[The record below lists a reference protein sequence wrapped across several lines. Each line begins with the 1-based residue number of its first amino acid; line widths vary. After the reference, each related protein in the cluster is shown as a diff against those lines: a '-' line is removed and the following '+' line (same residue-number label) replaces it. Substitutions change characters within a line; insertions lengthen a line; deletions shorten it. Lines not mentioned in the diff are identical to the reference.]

1 MRLLNLVVVLMVA
14 GLGLSLW
21 AQQPVEEILANAPS
35 PDDYPGMDAV
45 VMLDASYLR
54 MTQTGSEI
62 VIRQRICLLT
72 HEGVKDYGEVQWPYD
87 TELEEL
93 HLDYARTITPDGREV
108 VPAPSAI
115 HEVTPPFLQDAPMYS
130 SVKLFTVS
138 MPALEPGAIIDWQM
152 TIRDKEGAPEE
163 LMPELSTIWYFA
175 WEIPVQRS
183 RLVVEVPEGTSLRWQ
198 AKGIDIEPTVQ
209 TAPGTIIYEF
219 TKTDIPAITYEPYMP
234 DLRALSPLL
243 VVSTYDS
250 WDEIAAWYADLAED
264 RYQTSSELLAKVE
277 ELTSGIQTPSDKIS
291 AIYDFV
297 ARDVRY
303 VALEFGLGGWQP
315 HPASEVFANRYGD
328 CKDQATLL
336 ITMLR
341 AAGFEA
347 YPVLLR
353 VGDGLDADFGL
364 LPTPHMFNHVIAA
377 VRQGD
382 GWLFLDPT
390 CDLCTADY
398 LPDQDRAK
406 HGLLVVGDGDRPGLQ
421 VVTDP
426 FRPGDSFV
434 RSHVQAVLSGEGDLK
449 ATASISTGGF
459 DSVWYRSILLSYR
472 PGERRK
478 VFEQLLNY
486 TVPGGRLV
494 SFDHSDLED
503 THKPVEITEEFKKD
517 GFAQKAGTVMLFSI
531 PYPAQ
536 LPFPDYF
543 ADEVGQEARIH
554 PLITW
559 PERVEVHVEI
569 TVPEGLKVQLPQ
581 GVSVE
586 NSVGFFQAEYALTEE
601 GGISAS
607 RILQINVA
615 EVSPEDYPL
624 YKELINAMIQDS
636 QAMVVLIP

>member
-1 MRLLNLVVVLMVA
+1 MVA

-21 AQQPVEEILANAPS
+21 AQEPVEEILANAPS

-152 TIRDKEGAPEE
+152 TIRDKEGPPEE

-183 RLVVEVPEGTSLRWQ
+183 HLVVEVPEGTSLRWQ

-503 THKPVEITEEFKKD
+503 THKPVEITEEFEKD

-536 LPFPDYF
+536 VPFPDYL
-543 ADEVGQEARIH
+543 ADQVGQQERIH

-559 PERVEVHVEI
+559 PERVEVQVEI

-586 NSVGFFQAEYALTEE
+586 NSVGFFQAEYTLTEE

>member
-21 AQQPVEEILANAPS
+21 AQEPVEEILANAPS

-130 SVKLFTVS
+130 SVKLFTIS

-434 RSHVQAVLSGEGDLK
+434 RSHVQAVLSGEGNLK

-503 THKPVEITEEFKKD
+503 THKPVEITEEFEKD

>member
-1 MRLLNLVVVLMVA
+1 VRLRNLVVVLTVA

-21 AQQPVEEILANAPS
+21 AQQPVEEILANAPT

-130 SVKLFTVS
+130 SVKLFTIS

-503 THKPVEITEEFKKD
+503 THKPVEITEEFEKD

-586 NSVGFFQAEYALTEE
+586 NSVGFFQAEYALAEE

-615 EVSPEDYPL
+615 EISPEDYPL

>member
-1 MRLLNLVVVLMVA
+1 MVA

-21 AQQPVEEILANAPS
+21 AQEPVEEILANAPS

-183 RLVVEVPEGTSLRWQ
+183 HLVVEVPEGTSLRWQ

-503 THKPVEITEEFKKD
+503 THKPVEITEEFEKD

>member
-1 MRLLNLVVVLMVA
+1 MRLRNLVVVLMVA

-21 AQQPVEEILANAPS
+21 AQEPVEEILANAPS

-183 RLVVEVPEGTSLRWQ
+183 HLVVEVPEGTSLRWQ

-503 THKPVEITEEFKKD
+503 THKPVEITEEFEKD

>member
-1 MRLLNLVVVLMVA
+1 MVT

-152 TIRDKEGAPEE
+152 TIRDKEGPPEE

-183 RLVVEVPEGTSLRWQ
+183 HLVVEVPEGTSLRWQ

-503 THKPVEITEEFKKD
+503 THKPVEITEEFEKD

-536 LPFPDYF
+536 VPFPDYL
-543 ADEVGQEARIH
+543 ADQVGQQERIH

-559 PERVEVHVEI
+559 PERVEVQVEI

>member
-1 MRLLNLVVVLMVA
+1 VRLRNLVVVLMVA

-21 AQQPVEEILANAPS
+21 AQEPVEEILANAPS

-130 SVKLFTVS
+130 SVKLFTIS

-503 THKPVEITEEFKKD
+503 THKPVEITEEFEKD

>member
-1 MRLLNLVVVLMVA
+1 VRAWSLVVVSVA
-14 GLGLSLW
+14 VGLWVGVL
-21 AQQPVEEILANAPS
+21 AQEPVEEILASAPS
-35 PDDYPGMDAV
+35 SEDYPGMDAV
-45 VMLDASYLR
+45 VMLDEAYLR
-54 MTQTGSEI
+54 MTQTGSEL
-62 VIRQRICLLT
+62 VVRQRICLLT
-72 HEGVKDYGEVQWPYD
+72 REGIKNYGEVQWPYD
-87 TELEEL
+87 TELSEL

-108 VPAPSAI
+108 IPAPSAI
-115 HEVTPPFLQDAPMYS
+115 HEVTPPFLKDAPMYS
-130 SVKLFTVS
+130 SVKLYTVS

-152 TIRDKEGAPEE
+152 TIRDKETAPEE
-163 LMPELSTIWYFA
+163 LRAGLSTIWHFA

-183 RLVVEVPEGTSLRWQ
+183 RLAVEVPEGTDLRWQ
-198 AKGIDIEPTVQ
+198 ARGIEIEPIVQ
-209 TAPGTIIYEF
+209 TAPGTVVYEF
-219 TKTDIPAITYEPYMP
+219 TETDIPAITYEPYMP
-234 DLRALSPLL
+234 DLRALSPLV

-250 WDEIAAWYADLAED
+250 WDGIAAWYAELAED
-264 RYQTSSELLAKVE
+264 RYQTSSELLAKVD
-277 ELTSGIQTPSDKIS
+277 ELTSGIQTPSEKIS

-303 VALEFGLGGWQP
+303 VALEFGLGGYQP
-315 HPASEVFANRYGD
+315 HPAPEVFANRYGD

-347 YPVLLR
+347 YPVLLL

-398 LPDQDRAK
+398 LPDPDRAK

-426 FRPGDSFV
+426 FHPGDNFV
-434 RSHVQAVLSGEGDLK
+434 ESRVQAVLSAGGDLK

-503 THKPVEITEEFKKD
+503 THKPVEITEEFEKD
-517 GFAQKAGTVMLFSI
+517 GFAQKAGTVMLLPI

-536 LPFPDYF
+536 VPFPDYL
-543 ADEVGQEARIH
+543 ADQVGQQERIH

-559 PERVEVHVEI
+559 PERIEVHVQI
-569 TVPEGLKVQLPQ
+569 AVPEGLKVQLPQ

-601 GGISAS
+601 GGISAC

-636 QAMVVLIP
+636 QAMVVLMP

>member
-1 MRLLNLVVVLMVA
+1 
-14 GLGLSLW
+14 
-21 AQQPVEEILANAPS
+21 
-35 PDDYPGMDAV
+35 
-45 VMLDASYLR
+45 
-54 MTQTGSEI
+54 
-62 VIRQRICLLT
+62 
-72 HEGVKDYGEVQWPYD
+72 
-87 TELEEL
+87 
-93 HLDYARTITPDGREV
+93 
-108 VPAPSAI
+108 
-115 HEVTPPFLQDAPMYS
+115 MYS
-130 SVKLFTVS
+130 SVKLFTIS

-209 TAPGTIIYEF
+209 TAPGTIVYEF

-434 RSHVQAVLSGEGDLK
+434 RSHVQAVLSGEGNLK

-503 THKPVEITEEFKKD
+503 THKPVEITEEFEKD

>member
-21 AQQPVEEILANAPS
+21 AQEPVEEILANAPS

-130 SVKLFTVS
+130 SVKLFTIS

-183 RLVVEVPEGTSLRWQ
+183 HLVVEVPEDTSLRWQ
-198 AKGIDIEPTVQ
+198 AKEIDIEPTVQ
-209 TAPGTIIYEF
+209 TAPGTLIYEF

-503 THKPVEITEEFKKD
+503 THKPVEITEEFEKD

-615 EVSPEDYPL
+615 EVSPKDYPL

>member
-21 AQQPVEEILANAPS
+21 AQEPVEEILANAPS

-130 SVKLFTVS
+130 SVKLFTIS

-152 TIRDKEGAPEE
+152 TIRDKEGPPEE

-183 RLVVEVPEGTSLRWQ
+183 HLVVEVPEGTSLRWQ

-503 THKPVEITEEFKKD
+503 THKPVEITEEFEKD